1 MGVVTDGW
9 NLLKGSFDFD
19 PATPGIFGDSTAG
32 GLATTTDFLGGLYQT
47 YKGSQAAATP
57 YSPLQLD
64 AGAAPRTT
72 PPMYSTA
79 IPGRSAVGCISQRDI
94 DIAAAANTS
103 PELVD
108 LVLKL
113 GRRNRRRPRM
123 LTKSDIADIST
134 MKAILGGG
142 KAFELWL
149 AKATH

>member
-1 MGVVTDGW
+1 
-9 NLLKGSFDFD
+9 
-19 PATPGIFGDSTAG
+19 
-32 GLATTTDFLGGLYQT
+32 
-47 YKGSQAAATP
+47 
-57 YSPLQLD
+57 
-64 AGAAPRTT
+64 
-72 PPMYSTA
+72 MYSTVQ
-79 IPGRSAVGCISQRDI
+79 PGRTAVGCISQRDI
-94 DIAAAANTS
+94 DIAAAAGTT

-134 MKAILGGG
+134 MKAVLGGG